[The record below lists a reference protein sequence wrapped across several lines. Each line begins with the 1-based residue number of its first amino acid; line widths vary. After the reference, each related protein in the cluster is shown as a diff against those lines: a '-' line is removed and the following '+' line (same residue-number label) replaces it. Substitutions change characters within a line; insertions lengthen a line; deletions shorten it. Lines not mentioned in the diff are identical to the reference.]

1 MNELSSIAPNLRLG
15 AHGLWFCEKTEP
27 ISYPEKGNVEC
38 FAVEDNS
45 FWFQHRNSCIA
56 SVVRAFPPQGAI
68 FDVGGGNGVVAAA
81 LQKAGFLVILVE
93 PGLQGAINARSRGV
107 EHVVCSTVEQIEFK
121 TRTLPAIGLFDVL
134 EHIEDDVSFLAQL
147 KALLQEG
154 GYLYLT
160 VPAYGF
166 LWSQEDVYAQHFR
179 RYTLSS
185 LCRKLQS
192 VGFEIAFKS
201 YIFGFL
207 PLPIWVFRTLPRFFS
222 KKSGEAHLDENEHA
236 LPRGFAGKIIQKL
249 LRQEK
254 RVIQGKRSLRF
265 GGSCLVAA
273 RVPLVSEKQKRRN

>member
-1 MNELSSIAPNLRLG
+1 MKELSSVAPNLRLG
-15 AHGLWFCEKTEP
+15 AHGLWFCEKAEP

-45 FWFQHRNSCIA
+45 FWFQHRNACIA
-56 SVVRAFPPQGAI
+56 SVVRNFSPDGAI
-68 FDVGGGNGVVAAA
+68 FDVGGGNGVVASA
-81 LQKAGFLVILVE
+81 LQKAGFSVVLVE

-107 EHVVCSTVEQIEFK
+107 ESVVCSTVEQIEFK
-121 TRTLPAIGLFDVL
+121 TQTLPAIGLFDVL

-147 KALLQEG
+147 KTLLQAG

-179 RYTLSS
+179 RYTLTS
-185 LCRKLQS
+185 LCRKLES
-192 VGFEIAFKS
+192 AGFKIAYKS

-207 PLPIWVFRTLPRFFS
+207 PLPIWVFRVLPGFFS
-222 KKSGEAHLDENEHA
+222 RKSGEAHLDKNEHS
-236 LPRGFAGKIIQKL
+236 LPAGFAGKVIQKL

-254 RVIQGKRSLRF
+254 RVIRSKRSLRF
-265 GGSCLVAA
+265 GGSCLVVA
-273 RVPLVSEKQKRRN
+273 RVPLVVSEK